1 MGNSAISDAFKS
13 TICHLF
19 TIGIISGV
27 KRVLTTSENVRIGV
41 VSKTLEESELQQ
53 NNIDF

>member
-1 MGNSAISDAFKS
+1 MGSSAISDAFKS